1 MIPSKDGKGPDTYK
15 KRTPEELKQIE
26 ALVKS
31 AMGYVDLSATD
42 PKGRKDDLAVI
53 NPSFNHAGMGV
64 GGASAKPPLFDFD
77 KNDILRGVEMLILLI
92 VSALIIFFVA
102 KPLLKYI
109 ATASPTYV
117 TAGDG
122 SGQMVLASGGGAMAS
137 GSSDGQVAALAGGLS
152 PFVPTDDGR
161 IDIARIEG
169 QVKASSVKK
178 VSEFVDRHPDESVAI
193 LRAWLHDN

>member
-1 MIPSKDGKGPDTYK
+1 MRPARARGAT
-15 KRTPEELKQIE
+15 LKTVRGSPARL
-26 ALVKS
+26 ALFFCALGFVLR
-31 AMGYVDLSATD
+31 V
-42 PKGRKDDLAVI
+42 LAVVVA
-53 NPSFNHAGMGV
+53 PGHFWAYTVYYDM
-64 GGASAKPPLFDFD
+64 AK
-77 KNDILRGVEMLILLI
+77 
-92 VSALIIFFVA
+92 
-102 KPLLKYI
+102 
-109 ATASPTYV
+109 
-117 TAGDG
+117 
-122 SGQMVLASGGGAMAS
+122 VLASGGGAMAS